1 MEKKR
6 IKNSRYITGIDG
18 IRTLAVIGVIFYH
31 LMPSKLPGGYLGVPI
46 LFVISGYLITD
57 LLRQEWQQNDKISV
71 LKFYTR
77 RLKRLYPS
85 LVTVLVVSTA
95 YITLFQRNLLNNLRG
110 SVLSSLLYVN
120 NWWQID
126 HGLSYFDRFG
136 NESPFTHLWTMAV
149 EGQNYLIWPLLFILL
164 VKFVKRKDRI
174 FYILSIGALLSAI
187 GMAIGFTPG
196 EDPTRVYYGTD
207 TRIFSILIGNAL
219 AFVWPSTR
227 LKEQIPDSAKKI
239 LNITGLASLFL
250 LVLSYVFMD
259 DRFNFPYYGGI
270 YLVSLVTAVLVAVTA
285 HPGASLNRWLTNPV
299 FSYLGK
305 RSYGIYL
312 YQFPVMILYEAQ
324 INVANNVWLHV
335 FIELGLILI
344 SSELSYRFIEEPLR
358 KFDYKKSWQK
368 IKNWFFMPILSKQ
381 KAVGIASFVV
391 VAIASIGVTIA
402 PNDNVNA
409 NQAEFQA
416 EIQENKKAAQGSKN
430 GDEET
435 ENTEDTEQT
444 QDSNAEEEDI
454 LQTFSTDTDHVM
466 EKYDLTE
473 NQVKRARNTDVTA
486 FGDSVLL
493 GSTKNIQEV
502 FPDAI
507 IDADVGRQLYDSVD
521 LLQELKD
528 EGDLQENVV
537 LALGSNGY
545 ADEDQFDDLM
555 NVIGNRTVYLMN
567 VRVPTQRWQNDNNEL
582 FNKMADKYKRVTLI
596 DWYSLSNENNQ
607 WFREDQV
614 HPTDVGRVEYTSLLA
629 KEILK

>member
-1 MEKKR
+1 MEKRR

-31 LMPSKLPGGYLGVPI
+31 LMPSSLPGGYLGVPV

-57 LLRQEWQQNDKISV
+57 LLRQEWKQNEKISV
-71 LKFYTR
+71 LKFYIR

-95 YITLFQRNLLNNLRG
+95 YITLFQQNLLNNIRG
-110 SVLSSLLYVN
+110 AVISSLLYVN

-149 EGQNYLIWPLLFILL
+149 EGQNYLIWPLLFIFLM
-164 VKFVKRKDRI
+164 KFVKRKDRV
-174 FYILSIGALLSAI
+174 FYIITIAALLSAI
-187 GMAIGFTPG
+187 GMAVGFTPG

-207 TRIFSILIGNAL
+207 TRIFSIFIGNAL
-219 AFVWPSTR
+219 AFIWPSTR
-227 LKEQIPDSAKKI
+227 LKKEIPESARRI
-239 LNITGLASLFL
+239 LNTTGLVSLFL
-250 LVLSYVFMD
+250 LIVSFVFMD

-324 INVANNVWLHV
+324 VNVANNVWLHV
-335 FIELGLILI
+335 FIELGLILLC
-344 SSELSYRFIEEPLR
+344 SELSYRFIEEPLR
-358 KFDYKKSWQK
+358 KFDYKKTWTT
-368 IKNWFFMPILSKQ
+368 IKDWFSMPLLSTQ
-381 KAVGIASFVV
+381 KAVGIVSFVV
-391 VAIASIGVTIA
+391 VMVASIGVVIA
-402 PNDNVNA
+402 PSDNVNA

-416 EIQENKKAAQGSKN
+416 EIQENKQAAQKTKN
-430 GDEET
+430 DKEKTEDSEET
-435 ENTEDTEQT
+435 QDTATDEN
-444 QDSNAEEEDI
+444 I
-454 LQTFSTDTDHVM
+454 LQTYSNDTDHVM

-473 NQVKRARNTDVTA
+473 NQVKRARNTGVTA

-493 GSTKNIQEV
+493 GSTKNIQEI

-507 IDADVGRQLYDSVD
+507 IDADVGRQLYESVD

-528 EGDLQENVV
+528 EDNLKENVV

-555 NVIGNRTVYLMN
+555 NVIGKRKVYLVN
-567 VRVPTQRWQNDNNEL
+567 VRVPTQRWQNDNNTL
-582 FNKMADKYKRVTLI
+582 FKKMADKYKRVTLI
-596 DWYSLSNENNQ
+596 DWYDLSNENNN

-629 KEILK
+629 KKMLD